1 MPTNNPNGAVNTA
14 AQEAQKL
21 VTFGASLIKLHIPY
35 VWGGTTTKGFD
46 CSGFT
51 QYAYKH
57 ALGINIPRTSEEQA
71 HVGVSV
77 PRSALQP
84 GDLLFYDIDHANS
97 HVAMYAGGG
106 QQIVARHTGTFLQFQ
121 SVGNF
126 SHAQR
131 IIGNIPG
138 GTVGGVSQTP
148 ANNAV
153 DISGGL
159 SDLIPTPQSVGK
171 AIADSLGIPDIK
183 DGIQRLGL
191 ILFGGGLVLYGIYLL
206 NTGVEKKV
214 NEYITGGNDKDEKE
228 SSEEEK
234 GEAPTPR
241 TAARKGE
248 AEASG
253 KVVKKPVTS
262 ELGTEEALESAAN
275 A

>member
-1 MPTNNPNGAVNTA
+1 MPTNNPAGAQNTA
-14 AQEAQKL
+14 AQDAQKL
-21 VTFGASLIKLHIPY
+21 VNFGASLIKLHIPY

-84 GDLLFYDIDHANS
+84 GDLLFYDVTHANS

-121 SVGNF
+121 AVGNF

-138 GTVGGVSQTP
+138 GTVGGLSPTP
-148 ANNAV
+148 ATNAV
-153 DISGGL
+153 DPTGGL
-159 SDLIPTPQSVGK
+159 GNLIPTPQSVGK

-183 DGIQRLGL
+183 DGAQRLGL
-191 ILFGGGLVLYGIYLL
+191 ILFGGGLVLYGIHLL
-206 NTGVEKKV
+206 NSGVAKKV
-214 NEYITGGNDKDEKE
+214 NEYITGNDKEEATEKE
-228 SSEEEK
+228 ASETPAAETKASKTPEK
-234 GEAPTPR
+234 I
-241 TAARKGE
+241 
-248 AEASG
+248 SQ
-253 KVVKKPVTS
+253 KKPVAS
-262 ELGTEEALESAAN
+262 DLGTKEALESAAN